1 MPKQGLSSSVI
12 EPEPAK
18 SFKSWARSSS
28 ELQELLKSLMTRRS
42 GSFQR
47 KIWSAE
53 NLFPLDFWRKS
64 FSRFFL
70 RPFKFKKRVWKD
82 EIGESLLISLG
93 TEAEF
98 LPHPPLR
105 PLRWV
110 PLRWKRIKCWVST
123 KNFSIKSVKSFPRCE
138 QMPLSSGAIAYL
150 RHNREFRVKIL

>member
-1 MPKQGLSSSVI
+1 MPELVGYCQNPLKALNLGPARALSS
-12 EPEPAK
+12 K
-18 SFKSWARSSS
+18 SFLSRWWRDVRDPFKEKSDRSKIYSRLTF
-28 ELQELLKSLMTRRS
+28 EGRA
-42 GSFQR
+42 FQ
-47 KIWSAE
+47 
-53 NLFPLDFWRKS
+53 D
-64 FSRFFL
+64 FFL

-123 KNFSIKSVKSFPRCE
+123 KKFSIKSVKSFPRWR
-138 QMPLSSGAIAYL
+138 Y
-150 RHNREFRVKIL
+150 RVKHFLLEAQ